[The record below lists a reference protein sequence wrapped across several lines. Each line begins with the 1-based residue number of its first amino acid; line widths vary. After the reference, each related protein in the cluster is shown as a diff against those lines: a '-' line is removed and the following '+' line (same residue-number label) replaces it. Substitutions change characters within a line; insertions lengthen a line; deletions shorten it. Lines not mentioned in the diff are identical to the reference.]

1 MSIVEVTFPSYTLRR
16 SVTFKALIPNEGGYT
31 PGKAGEFS
39 KEKRKT
45 LYLLHGYTGDCND
58 YIMNS
63 NISFLAGINN
73 LAVIFP
79 SGENSFY
86 LEDIDKGEDFS
97 RFIGE
102 ELVAYTRSLFR
113 LSEDRE
119 DTYIG
124 GFSMGG
130 YGAMINGLRYPET
143 FSKIISLS
151 GAYIA
156 LNIADAG
163 VYLPDGVS
171 DEKYQRRIFGEA
183 EQLRNSNKDPR
194 FCLENL
200 KAAGTQIPDIY
211 LVCGAEDFLIESNRK
226 LHRFLIEQEIAH
238 LYKEGEGVHNW
249 VYWNKHLE
257 LSVQWLLGKE
267 ESEQDK
273 SEQDK

>member
-1 MSIVEVTFPSYTLRR
+1 MSLVEVTFQSYTLRR
-16 SVTFKALIPNEGGYT
+16 TVTFKALIPNEGGFI
-31 PGKAGEFS
+31 PGKAREFTH
-39 KEKRKT
+39 KKLKT

-63 NISFLAGINN
+63 NVSFLSEVNN

-86 LEDIDKGEDFS
+86 LEDNDKGEDFS

-113 LSEDRE
+113 LSEDSV

-124 GFSMGG
+124 GLSMGG
-130 YGAMINGLRYPET
+130 YGAMINGLRFSDT

-163 VYLPDGVS
+163 EYLPDGVS

-183 EQLRNSNKDPR
+183 AQLRNSNRDPR

-200 KAAGTQIPDIY
+200 KGAGKQIPDIY
-211 LVCGAEDFLIESNRK
+211 LVCGAEDFLIEPNRK
-226 LHRFLIEQEIAH
+226 FHTFLEVQEIAH

-249 VYWNKHLE
+249 VYWKKHLE
-257 LSVQWLLGKE
+257 LSINWLLGKE
-267 ESEQDK
+267 ESEQ
-273 SEQDK
+273 Q